1 MGGTGMKDVG
11 GAVLAGS
18 SPPFLGRERA
28 AVDVDVGPERRSPRY
43 HETCLALESVKES
56 SAAVSKPRCVW
67 LRVPI
72 FKDLEK
78 ARRLPVRVEEQ
89 QAQQLAMNPPRS
101 AGDGRQEIQLT
112 AMVPIDLPVLG
123 NLGCRLLVKTLV
135 RLARVEEL
143 SVPVPVPRRSAPAVM
158 PEAEVEHE
166 VLSPIPKVA
175 HQLEALE
182 AAGAGPSW
190 HLYLDMSSA
199 WDFFSCRRPG
209 SCQSSETAR
218 SSVGSQMA

>member
-1 MGGTGMKDVG
+1 MGGRSMKDVG

-18 SPPFLGRERA
+18 APPLLGRERA

-43 HETCLALESVKES
+43 HDTCLAVETQLESVFKKES

-101 AGDGRQEIQLT
+101 AGDVSHDGRQEIQLT
-112 AMVPIDLPVLG
+112 AMVPIELPVLG
-123 NLGCRLLVKTLV
+123 NLGCRLLVKVLV
-135 RLARVEEL
+135 GAARVEEL
-143 SVPVPVPRRSAPAVM
+143 SVSAPVPRRSAPTVV
-158 PEAEVEHE
+158 PHTEVN
-166 VLSPIPKVA
+166 
-175 HQLEALE
+175 
-182 AAGAGPSW
+182 
-190 HLYLDMSSA
+190 
-199 WDFFSCRRPG
+199 
-209 SCQSSETAR
+209 
-218 SSVGSQMA
+218 